1 MARSSEHRCSE
12 SKEIEWIRQQS
23 HRRSAAFPVAVPISF
38 EGATTGGMDEGEY
51 TRHVQGKTW
60 PELDRAYV
68 SRRVDA
74 LSFLAPTHL
83 AAVLPAYLL
92 ALVTDGTK
100 TCTGSLLLVLGDD
113 DHRKEALRALLSPDQ
128 RSAVRESLSRF
139 ASTQT
144 GRLMDALRA
153 AERGWITNKEDG

>member
-1 MARSSEHRCSE
+1 MDQKTVE
-12 SKEIEWIRQQS
+12 SQICD
-23 HRRSAAFPVAVPISF
+23 AFPAAPISF

-51 TRHVQGKTW
+51 KRHVHGKTW
-60 PELDRAYV
+60 LELDRALI

-74 LSFLAPTHL
+74 LSFLDPPHI

-100 TCTGSLLLVLGDD
+100 TPVPDTLLLVLGDD
-113 DHRKEALRALLSPDQ
+113 DHRREALRALLSPDQ
-128 RSAVRESLSRF
+128 RAAVRESLSRF

-144 GRLMDALRA
+144 GRLMDAARA
-153 AERGWITNKEDG
+153 AERGWITGKEGA